1 MEGTPLFRI
10 LALATVVAAVLFST
24 QSASAQT
31 TSPAAPEITSTIP
44 NPDGGSF
51 PIGRNDQPI
60 EVSVFEDQFSYTIP
74 HVFVITNTNDFTVY
88 DLSYAVGC
96 SSGPVGEDPPDCSTY
111 VSGDP
116 TDKVT
121 GDTVAPALGDYACP
135 ASWTRGSDTTPT
147 SLGANASCTVLVTLD
162 LPDELDY
169 GDFGISAVTL
179 QAAYWEGPS
188 SSPTES
194 DPGDLTFD
202 VQVKDA
208 PPTPEPG
215 SLLLLGTGM
224 LGLAGVVRRKLGRG

>member
-1 MEGTPLFRI
+1 MKGTLFFRV
-10 LALATVVAAVLFST
+10 LTVATISIAFLFAT
-24 QSASAQT
+24 QQASAAPIT
-31 TSPAAPEITSTIP
+31 APEITSTIP
-44 NPDGGSF
+44 VPDGGSF
-51 PIGRNDQPI
+51 PLGRNDKPI

-96 SSGPVGEDPPDCSTY
+96 SSGDVDPPDCATY

-116 TDKVT
+116 TDIVT
-121 GDTVAPALGDYACP
+121 GDTVARAPGDYACP
-135 ASWTRGSDTTPT
+135 ASWTPGSETT
-147 SLGANASCTVLVTLD
+147 SLGANAFCTVVVTLD

-188 SSPTES
+188 SSPTQS
-194 DPGDLTFD
+194 SPGDLTFD

-208 PPTPEPG
+208 PTPEPG

-224 LGLAGVVRRKLGRG
+224 LGLAALVHRKLGRG